1 MKICITTLT
10 KFPLF
15 FFFFSSLKQKYI
27 HIYVNA
33 FIDMLYIYSYKFPV
47 IASISILDEAPFL
60 VRQLAS

>member
-15 FFFFSSLKQKYI
+15 FFFSLQQKYI
-27 HIYVNA
+27 HTYVNA

-60 VRQLAS
+60 VKQLAS

>member
-15 FFFFSSLKQKYI
+15 FFFSLKQKYI